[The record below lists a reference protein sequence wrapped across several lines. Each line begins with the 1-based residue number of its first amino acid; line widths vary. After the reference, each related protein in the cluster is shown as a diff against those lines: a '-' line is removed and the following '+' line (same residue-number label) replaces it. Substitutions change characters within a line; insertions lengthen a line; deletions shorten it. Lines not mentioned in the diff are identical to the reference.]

1 LNKDEYLSKI
11 EHRLSKHSLIAT
23 WDQKETNV
31 KSEAINFDLVVKGDT
46 SKISI
51 GLFARLLASALLP
64 KQKVAMM
71 VTVVEKQQPM
81 SVEGLAEIASA
92 AKKYMTAEKLRW
104 VWLVV
109 AAFDDF
115 LANTLRFAEEYYE
128 ENMAIILV
136 NLRREKV
143 SAFTR
148 SGLGRSGSGLLKP

>member
-1 LNKDEYLSKI
+1 LNKEEYLSKI
-11 EHRLSKHSLIAT
+11 ERRLSKHSLIAT
-23 WDQKETNV
+23 WDKKEQNV
-31 KSEAINFDLVVKGDT
+31 KSDKINFDLVMKGDT

-51 GLFARLLASALLP
+51 GIFARLLASVILP

-71 VTVVEKQQPM
+71 IAIEEKEKPM
-81 SVEGLAEIASA
+81 SVEDLVEITSA

-109 AAFDDF
+109 AAFNDF

-136 NLRREKV
+136 NLSKEKV